1 MLTSN
6 NIQFSAYCHEC
17 KKWFEVIP
25 ATKEG
30 HRGMALN
37 HSREFQHTCS
47 LYKITGYLKGVKFEE
62 TDRTEVERFIGGKYF
77 IDGEYLTAYRIGI
90 QSIECD
96 FSATMRA
103 SILHHARDLKYG
115 KEEREIAIKLADDLR
130 TMFKAELSTY
140 TPPQPEDPD
149 VWYVCVPN
157 IANVR
162 FKIMN
167 ESQVEK

>member
-6 NIQFSAYCHEC
+6 NTQFSAYCHEC
-17 KKWFEVIP
+17 DEPFKVIP

-30 HRGMALN
+30 HRGLALN

-47 LYKITGYLKGVKFEE
+47 LYRITGNLNGVKFVE
-62 TDRTEVERFIGGKYF
+62 TDKIEVEKFIRGKYF
-77 IDGEYLTAYRIGI
+77 IDGELLTVYRIGI

-96 FSATMRA
+96 FSATMRE
-103 SILHHARDLKYG
+103 SILYHARDLKYG

-130 TMFKAELSTY
+130 TTFKAELSTY

-157 IANVR
+157 ILNVR
-162 FKIMN
+162 FKIIN